1 MYDWGGR
8 GLQISSEKLITPLN
22 LNNIFTTF
30 LKTATKLDTPPLIFG
45 SKSLRRYP
53 LQILSSLWIMHG
65 PIVFFRLRVT
75 NETKYHMYHVR
86 AIYQPILQ
94 TQTYMAMAMAF
105 AGQRGKKAD
114 D

>member
-1 MYDWGGR
+1 M
-8 GLQISSEKLITPLN
+8 N
-22 LNNIFTTF
+22 
-30 LKTATKLDTPPLIFG
+30 
-45 SKSLRRYP
+45 
-53 LQILSSLWIMHG
+53 G
-65 PIVFFRLRVT
+65 PVVFFRLRVT